1 MTCPH
6 WFATVILYKSGQTSE
21 LKRTFITERCCMEIN
36 TSVFLPVC
44 LFFLNRYATD
54 DGLYSVY
61 DKSVGFAPVIGN
73 RSSGIP
79 SQCHFSKFINDL
91 STTCCIW
98 NFACSIT
105 VGSDFKKFE
114 VFNIIQNRKK
124 IRLLNNEWF
133 VFSDSSYS
141 PYTIKQLGL
150 LSNFSA
156 RWLL

>member
-1 MTCPH
+1 MKYAETKIKTQSDH
-6 WFATVILYKSGQTSE
+6 KTWNRLLYYVINDLSPLIRDCNPLQKRQTTE
-21 LKRTFITERCCMEIN
+21 LKSTFITERCCMEIN

-61 DKSVGFAPVIGN
+61 GFAPVIGN
-73 RSSGIP
+73 RSSRIP

-105 VGSDFKKFE
+105 VGSDFKKSE
-114 VFNIIQNRKK
+114 VFDIIQNRENTPFK
-124 IRLLNNEWF
+124 
-133 VFSDSSYS
+133 
-141 PYTIKQLGL
+141 
-150 LSNFSA
+150 
-156 RWLL
+156 